1 MTSFVQARNLVDWLA
16 QPEEV
21 PANARAWFARLEY
34 AKRALMTRKRV
45 GILISGRGSN
55 MMSLIAACREPD
67 FPAEIAVVV
76 SNRPEAPG
84 LEHAAAAG
92 IATVAIDHKLFGSRV
107 PFEMKLHGAL
117 LDHGVDLV
125 CNAGFMRLLTGGF
138 VDRWRD
144 RQLNIHP
151 SLLPALPGLDT
162 HARAIDQGLM
172 IHGCTVHFVR
182 LEMDT
187 GPIVAQ
193 AAVPV
198 LPTDT
203 PETLGARVLAQEHI
217 LYPHALRL
225 VAGAH
230 LRIENEKALISTPFA
245 PPQPLISPPLSTSL

>member
-1 MTSFVQARNLVDWLA
+1 MS
-16 QPEEV
+16 
-21 PANARAWFARLEY
+21 
-34 AKRALMTRKRV
+34 KKRV

-55 MMSLIAACREPD
+55 MMSLIAACQQPD
-67 FPAEIAVVV
+67 FPAEIAVVI
-76 SNRPEAPG
+76 SNRPEAAG
-84 LEHAAAAG
+84 LERAAACG
-92 IATVAIDHKLFGSRV
+92 IKTVAIDHKQFASRV

-117 LDHGVDLV
+117 MDHGVDLV

-144 RQLNIHP
+144 RQLNVHP

-193 AAVPV
+193 AAVAVMPD
-198 LPTDT
+198 DT
-203 PETLGARVLAQEHI
+203 PETLGARVLVQEHI
-217 LYPHALRL
+217 IYPHALRL
-225 VAGAH
+225 VAGGHVHIEHERA
-230 LRIENEKALISTPFA
+230 RISA
-245 PPQPLISPPLSTSL
+245 PVDIPQTLISPPLLTNV

>member
-1 MTSFVQARNLVDWLA
+1 MT
-16 QPEEV
+16 
-21 PANARAWFARLEY
+21 
-34 AKRALMTRKRV
+34 KKRV

-55 MMSLIAACREPD
+55 MMSLIEACRDPL

-76 SNRPEAPG
+76 SNRPEAAG
-84 LEHAAAAG
+84 LERAAAAG
-92 IATVAIDHKLFGSRV
+92 IRTVAIDHKQFASRV

-117 LDHGVDLV
+117 LDHGVDLI

-193 AAVPV
+193 AAVRV

-203 PETLGARVLAQEHI
+203 PDTLAARVLEQEHI
-217 LYPHALRL
+217 LYPHALGL
-225 VAGAH
+225 VAGGHVRVEGERA
-230 LRIENEKALISTPFA
+230 IVATYA
-245 PPQPLISPPLSTSL
+245 AAGQALISPPLRSLTTA

>member
-1 MTSFVQARNLVDWLA
+1 VVVLIAMI
-16 QPEEV
+16 
-21 PANARAWFARLEY
+21 
-34 AKRALMTRKRV
+34 RKRV

-55 MMSLIAACREPD
+55 MMSLMAACAAPD

-84 LEHAAAAG
+84 LAHAAAAG
-92 IATVAIDHKLFGSRV
+92 IKTVAIDHKRFASRV
-107 PFEMKLHGAL
+107 PFEMKLHQAL
-117 LDHGVDLV
+117 LDHGVDLI

-144 RQLNIHP
+144 RQLNVHP

-198 LPTDT
+198 LPDDT
-203 PETLGARVLAQEHI
+203 AETLGARVLAQEHVI
-217 LYPHALRL
+217 YPHALRL
-225 VAGAH
+225 VAGGH
-230 LRIENEKALISTPFA
+230 VRIEQERAIVTA
-245 PPQPLISPPLSTSL
+245 PVDMAQRLISPPLLATR

>member
-1 MTSFVQARNLVDWLA
+1 
-16 QPEEV
+16 
-21 PANARAWFARLEY
+21 
-34 AKRALMTRKRV
+34 
-45 GILISGRGSN
+45 
-55 MMSLIAACREPD
+55 MMSLIAACQDPA

-76 SNRPEAPG
+76 SNRPDAAG
-84 LEHAAAAG
+84 LERAAAAG
-92 IATVAIDHKLFGSRV
+92 IATVAIDHKQFASRV

-117 LDHGVDLV
+117 MDHGVELI

-193 AAVPV
+193 AAVRV

-203 PETLGARVLAQEHI
+203 ADSLAARVLEQEHI

-225 VAGAH
+225 VAGGHVSIVDERAV
-230 LRIENEKALISTPFA
+230 IAGPA
-245 PPQPLISPPLSTSL
+245 AAGPALISPPLLTKP